1 MVVHTR
7 NMAYFL
13 RQVRRHVQRINRR
26 HRRIMNPAYRFHQ
39 GPAPQGQD
47 LQDFIQL
54 EINNVETDEI
64 QYVHFLENVPIARFI
79 DLTED

>member
-7 NMAYFL
+7 SMAFAL
-13 RQVRRHVQRINRR
+13 QQARRL
-26 HRRIMNPAYRFHQ
+26 RRIMNPAYLFLQ
-39 GPAPQGQD
+39 GPAPRGQD
-47 LQDFIQL
+47 LQDFAQL

-64 QYVHFLENVPIARFI
+64 QLVHFVEDVPIARFI

>member
-1 MVVHTR
+1 MVRTR
-7 NMAYFL
+7 SMAFTL
-13 RQVRRHVQRINRR
+13 RQVRRHVRRINRW
-26 HRRIMNPAYRFHQ
+26 HRRIMNPAYCFQQ
-39 GPAPQGQD
+39 GPAPRQD

-64 QYVHFLENVPIARFI
+64 QYVHFVEDVPIARFI